1 MGRRKTLWCRLISA
15 AGVFVLAMGSM
26 AGCGAPKANETTVAN
41 EVEQEMNQDETGNA
55 ASTENKEE
63 LSVTEEVVSE
73 ETKEPDS
80 IELVMVGD
88 MLMHMTVVEK
98 GQLSDGSYDF
108 NYLFDHVRT
117 QIEEADIAI
126 VNQETILGG
135 TELGIKGYPCF
146 NSPYEVGDA
155 EANAGFDVI
164 LHATNHALDVGKAGL
179 LNCMNFWEETYPD
192 IAYLGIHKS
201 KEAQDDNI
209 FYWEQNGIRI
219 AILNYT
225 YGTNGIATPSD
236 MPYAVDYL
244 DEDKVT
250 SDLQKADE
258 NADFVVVCPHW
269 GTEYSLEVSSEQEYW
284 TRIFLE
290 NGVDLVIG
298 THPHVIEPIEWVTDD
313 AGNQMLVYDSLGN
326 YVNSTSGTGPGTS
339 NRMVG
344 GMADVTI
351 GRDDSGNVIVED
363 YGVIPLVCHWGEEEV
378 TTYYLEDYTTEL
390 AAQNH
395 ILQQDSEFSVEYC
408 ENLIRQIWDEEQILS
423 PKK

>member
-1 MGRRKTLWCRLISA
+1 MEGVMKKRNDLLRGMLGVVLVCLLVSGSVTGCKKAKTQETA
-15 AGVFVLAMGSM
+15 A
-26 AGCGAPKANETTVAN
+26 ANEEQVQQETEKESLAEVKN
-41 EVEQEMNQDETGNA
+41 E
-55 ASTENKEE
+55 
-63 LSVTEEVVSE
+63 
-73 ETKEPDS
+73 EPDT

-98 GQLSDGSYDF
+98 GQLADGSYDF
-108 NYLFDHVRT
+108 RYLFDHVRT
-117 QIEEADIAI
+117 QIEEADLAI

-135 TELGIKGYPCF
+135 EELGIKGYPCF

-155 EANAGFDVI
+155 EADAGFDVI
-164 LHATNHALDVGKAGL
+164 LHATNHALDAGKAGL
-179 LNCMNFWEETYPD
+179 LNCMNFWEENYPD

-209 FYWEQNGIRI
+209 FYYEQNGMTI

-225 YGTNGIATPSD
+225 YGTNGISTPAD

-244 DEDKVT
+244 EQDKVT

-284 TRIFLE
+284 TNLFLE

-313 AGNQMLVYDSLGN
+313 DGNQMLVYYSLGN

-351 GRDDSGNVIVED
+351 GRNDDGEVVVED
-363 YGVIPLVCHWGEEEV
+363 YGVIPLVCHWGEDEV
-378 TTYYLEDYTTEL
+378 TTYYLEDYTQEL

-395 ILQQDSEFSVEYC
+395 ILKQDGEFSLEYC
-408 ENLIRQIWDEEQILS
+408 ENLTRQIWKEEQILS
-423 PKK
+423 PKR